1 MDLMSPKNCVFSLV
15 LQEERHRTIDPL
27 NAPSSRNAVDMLMKF
42 VPTTKFKYY
51 LDLVNV
57 SSC

>member
-42 VPTTKFKYY
+42 EFQQPSLSITWI
-51 LDLVNV
+51 
-57 SSC
+57 